1 MGWEYETFILLALLF
16 LPGYGKSYFGMY
28 YFALLKHYF
37 QFQVQFLAMQSIM
50 DKEQVQRMSTKIK
63 GLEIK
68 S

>member
-1 MGWEYETFILLALLF
+1 MGWEYATFILLALLF
-16 LPGYGKSYFGMY
+16 LPGYGKNYFGMY
-28 YFALLKHYF
+28 YFALPKHYF

-63 GLEIK
+63 GPEIK